1 LESGGTLQIGNGGT
15 TGTLA
20 TDLTNNG
27 TLLFDRSSDST
38 HSDQISGTGTVI
50 KNGNATLILTG
61 TSTYTGDTTVNAG
74 TLEVNGSLESTAT
87 TVNSGGTLAGI
98 GSLGDVTVNS
108 GGAIAPGNSPGA
120 ISVGNLTLS
129 GGVIY
134 NWQTISSNGTGAAG
148 TDWDVINSIGG
159 LSIGANST
167 NQITIYLSNLDGP
180 TLEGV
185 KIASWEI
192 GNFTSGINQFSKN
205 AFSFNTTSMNGT
217 DGRYFMSLGSGN
229 TTLVLNYK
237 TAATWNTGSGNW
249 TTALQWENNSLP
261 ENGDEVEFAGSGGTS
276 TNNFASGN
284 LSGNLSYISGISF
297 LEGTGAYIVNG
308 NTLQIGEDGIVNSS
322 NQTQTIAMDLTSDGL
337 LTVNADSGNITLT
350 GVFSG
355 NFQSNLDKTGNQTL
369 TLSGNNTYEGGTII
383 SGGTLALGGIQG
395 AVLGNITV
403 DSGATFA
410 VNRTNEFTLGNTIS
424 GAGSFAHIGSNKTSI
439 TAANT
444 YTGGT
449 TISSGTLWVNNS
461 QALGSGSVSL
471 NGGTLLITSS
481 QETTMG
487 NLTLS
492 IGGDLDWTSG
502 KIAFYDTG
510 TSPLSGDLTLNVGG
524 NFTVSAGNMTFDFSE
539 VEALDS
545 GNYTLVSTAGL
556 VDAIGVN
563 FTAAHGQYTTLFGN
577 FTTTNNTVVYT
588 VTGATSGGTN
598 IQNNGGPNTPIIA
611 NYNITGPTITIGANN
626 TVNALTFS
634 ANNSLTINA
643 TGSLTVQAGNLTVAS
658 GSSVVSG
665 GTLLAPGGFNKD
677 GAGELDFT
685 NNMVVTGAAAVNE
698 GLFSMNGNLTFSGG
712 SGNITVGGNGTLG
725 GNGSIVGNVLFAGGN
740 LAPGNSPGN
749 LTIGGNLV
757 LTGANSTIIEIASP
771 TNFDRITVTGQATLG
786 GNMSVVQ
793 FGGYQLA
800 YGQRYD
806 ILTAVGG
813 ITGEFANINMPV
825 EFENSRGRFLISG
838 TTGTLLIAPL
848 SYVPLALNQ
857 NQRHVASA
865 LDTFIA
871 ATSGDQQ
878 TVSIAL
884 DSMTAGEYPS
894 AFNQIMPGFYESLA
908 SVSIEQAFNQT
919 QMLNQRIGSVR
930 LGASGFQAMGGITQP
945 LLYDKDGKSAAEAKD
960 ASPIVESA
968 MATNWNTWALGNGQ
982 FSRTTNLS
990 NLQNSSTEAG
1000 GFLVGADYRWSENLV
1015 SGLYGGYEYTY
1026 SKYGSDSN
1034 MRGNGV
1040 NFGGYASYATEE
1052 GYYADAVIG
1061 GGYTGYQ
1068 TRRSIKFSTIDR
1080 TAKANPNSTHFSA
1093 ALNLGKDFE
1102 VGKFTLGP
1110 IVGAQYT
1117 YAGIGS
1123 FTESGADSLDLS
1135 LDQQNANSLRST
1147 LGGRIAYT
1155 WDLSQKIAIIPEVRM
1170 FWQHEF
1176 MNNARNIN
1184 ASLDGGNGAA
1194 FDFKTTDPYR
1204 DSVFAGAGVTAQFGK
1219 NLSGSVFYNVNFGSQ
1234 TYQSG
1239 MVSVGLNVAF

>member
-1 LESGGTLQIGNGGT
+1 M
-15 TGTLA
+15 
-20 TDLTNNG
+20 
-27 TLLFDRSSDST
+27 
-38 HSDQISGTGTVI
+38 
-50 KNGNATLILTG
+50 
-61 TSTYTGDTTVNAG
+61 
-74 TLEVNGSLESTAT
+74 NGS
-87 TVNSGGTLAGI
+87 
-98 GSLGDVTVNS
+98 SL
-108 GGAIAPGNSPGA
+108 
-120 ISVGNLTLS
+120 
-129 GGVIY
+129 
-134 NWQTISSNGTGAAG
+134 
-148 TDWDVINSIGG
+148 
-159 LSIGANST
+159 
-167 NQITIYLSNLDGP
+167 
-180 TLEGV
+180 
-185 KIASWEI
+185 
-192 GNFTSGINQFSKN
+192 
-205 AFSFNTTSMNGT
+205 
-217 DGRYFMSLGSGN
+217 
-229 TTLVLNYK
+229 
-237 TAATWNTGSGNW
+237 
-249 TTALQWENNSLP
+249 
-261 ENGDEVEFAGSGGTS
+261 
-276 TNNFASGN
+276 
-284 LSGNLSYISGISF
+284 
-297 LEGTGAYIVNG
+297 
-308 NTLQIGEDGIVNSS
+308 
-322 NQTQTIAMDLTSDGL
+322 
-337 LTVNADSGNITLT
+337 
-350 GVFSG
+350 
-355 NFQSNLDKTGNQTL
+355 
-369 TLSGNNTYEGGTII
+369 
-383 SGGTLALGGIQG
+383 
-395 AVLGNITV
+395 
-403 DSGATFA
+403 
-410 VNRTNEFTLGNTIS
+410 
-424 GAGSFAHIGSNKTSI
+424 
-439 TAANT
+439 
-444 YTGGT
+444 
-449 TISSGTLWVNNS
+449 
-461 QALGSGSVSL
+461 
-471 NGGTLLITSS
+471 
-481 QETTMG
+481 
-487 NLTLS
+487 
-492 IGGDLDWTSG
+492 
-502 KIAFYDTG
+502 
-510 TSPLSGDLTLNVGG
+510 
-524 NFTVSAGNMTFDFSE
+524 
-539 VEALDS
+539 
-545 GNYTLVSTAGL
+545 
-556 VDAIGVN
+556 
-563 FTAAHGQYTTLFGN
+563 
-577 FTTTNNTVVYT
+577 VYT

-598 IQNNGGPNTPIIA
+598 IQNNGGPNTPVIA

-643 TGSLTVQAGNLTVAS
+643 TGSLRLEAGNLTVQS

-665 GTLLAPGGFNKD
+665 GTLLAPNGFNKD
-677 GAGELDFT
+677 GGGELDFT
-685 NNMVVTGAAAVNE
+685 NNMVVTGAAAVSE
-698 GLFSMNGNLTFSGG
+698 GLFSVNGNLTFSGG

-725 GNGSIVGNVLFAGGN
+725 GNGSIAGNVLFAGGN

-771 TNFDRITVTGQATLG
+771 TNFDRITVTGQATLA

-838 TTGTLLIAPL
+838 TTGTLLFAPD

-857 NQRHVASA
+857 NQRNVAAA

-884 DSMTAGEYPS
+884 DSLTTGEYPS

-908 SVSIEQAFNQT
+908 SVSIEKAFSQT

-930 LGASGFQAMGGITQP
+930 LGAAGFQAMGGITQP

-1000 GFLVGADYRWSENLV
+1000 GFLVGADYRWSENFV

-1080 TAKANPNSTHFSA
+1080 TAKADPNSTHFSA

-1123 FTESGADSLDLS
+1123 FTESGADSLDLE

-1155 WDLSQKIAIIPEVRM
+1155 WNLNQKIAIIPEVRM

-1176 MNNARNIN
+1176 LNNARNIN

-1204 DSVFAGAGVTAQFGK
+1204 SSVFAGAGVTAQFGK